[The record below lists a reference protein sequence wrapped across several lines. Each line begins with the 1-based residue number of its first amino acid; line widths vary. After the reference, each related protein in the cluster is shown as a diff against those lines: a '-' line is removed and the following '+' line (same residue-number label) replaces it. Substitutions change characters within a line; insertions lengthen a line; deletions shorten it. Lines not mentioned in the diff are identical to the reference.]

1 MSFDFV
7 KEEFNKL
14 PIEEQVDYINKKL
27 KFQSLTK
34 ISEQIKIDRA
44 TIRKRFKKNG
54 YILNKEKSI
63 YEKSNQTNKSNPLNS
78 VEKPIENNFDVNVL
92 ITDINTLKSQ
102 ISTLNKKFND
112 LNNQI
117 NTNNTINTDSE
128 IEIEVFEGEIVSRSY
143 KIDKDVQQDFKVF
156 CKSNSEFRVSDILS
170 TALKQFLDRYKK

>member
-63 YEKSNQTNKSNPLNS
+63 YEKSNQTNKSNPL
-78 VEKPIENNFDVNVL
+78 
-92 ITDINTLKSQ
+92 TLFVPHS
-102 ISTLNKKFND
+102 IM
-112 LNNQI
+112 
-117 NTNNTINTDSE
+117 
-128 IEIEVFEGEIVSRSY
+128 
-143 KIDKDVQQDFKVF
+143 
-156 CKSNSEFRVSDILS
+156 
-170 TALKQFLDRYKK
+170 LKYYIGHNATVYNPLEWL